1 MNIVKVIKE
10 LRLKLL
16 IKMYSC
22 IPVKKNKIIMWSNSF
37 KSYGCNPKYITEYIL
52 ENYPGEFDIVWVIDS
67 CLSVPCDI
75 PDSVRVV
82 RYFSKEYLYELH
94 TAHFVICN
102 TRTNPAYY
110 WSKRKGQ
117 IYIQTWH
124 SSIRLKTIE
133 KDAMKSLSERYAEEA
148 KADSDK
154 IDYIISGCA
163 FSSRIF
169 KESFWYD
176 GCVLECGTPR
186 IDFLLERSNSRE
198 ILKKMNLSEEYRYIL
213 YAPTF
218 RGDDNYEYNFDFE
231 KLADVCEKYMGGKWK
246 VLYRLHP
253 NLIFTIKEHN
263 ISDVCIDVC
272 SYSDM
277 QELIAVSDL
286 MVTDYSS
293 CMFDM
298 MYIKKPCILYMPD
311 FEDYTEKER
320 ALYFNIKELP
330 FLKAYTEAEIFDA
343 IENFDEK
350 KYEADTVSF
359 LEKIGS
365 FENGTACKTI
375 ADLIVEKRK
384 NKGKRG

>member
-1 MNIVKVIKE
+1 MNVVNSIKK
-10 LRLKLL
+10 LRHKFLT
-16 IKMYSC
+16 KMYSVMP
-22 IPVKKNKIIMWSNSF
+22 IKKNKIIMWSNSF

-52 ENYPGEFDIVWVIDS
+52 KNHSGLFDIVWVIDAD
-67 CLSVPCDI
+67 LPVPCNI
-75 PDSVRVV
+75 PDSVRIV
-82 RYFSKEYLYELH
+82 RYFSKQYLYELH

-102 TRTNPAYY
+102 ARTSDAYF
-110 WSKRKGQ
+110 WHKRKNQ

-133 KDAMKSLSERYAEEA
+133 KDAENSLPEKYIEA
-148 KADSDK
+148 AKDDSKK

-186 IDFLLERSNSRE
+186 IDFLLSQSNNKE
-198 ILKKMNLSEEYRYIL
+198 ILKKANLSDEYRYIL

-218 RGDDNYEYNFDFE
+218 RVDNNYEYNFDFE
-231 KLADVCEKYMGGKWK
+231 KLVDVCEKSMGGKWK

-253 NLIFTIKEHN
+253 NLIFKIKEHN

-272 SYSDM
+272 HYSDM

-286 MVTDYSS
+286 MITDYSS

-311 FEDYTEKER
+311 FGDYTTKER

-330 FLKAYTEAEIFDA
+330 FLKAYTEIEMFDA
-343 IENFDEK
+343 IEKFDEK
-350 KYEADTVSF
+350 RYQLDIGSF
-359 LEKIGS
+359 LDKIGS
-365 FENGTACKTI
+365 FETGMACKVV
-375 ADLIVEKRK
+375 ADLIVKKRELL
-384 NKGKRG
+384 